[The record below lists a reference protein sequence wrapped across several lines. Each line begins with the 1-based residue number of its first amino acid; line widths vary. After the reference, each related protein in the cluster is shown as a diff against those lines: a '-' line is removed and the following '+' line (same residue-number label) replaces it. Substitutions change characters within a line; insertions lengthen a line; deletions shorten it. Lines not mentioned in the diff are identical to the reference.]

1 MMRGFSHALKKIVRG
16 GRNAG
21 AQSRFVPGLRRE
33 AERTADGAQS
43 LFRTFPDG
51 GRSNTVRPIGC
62 MRAARRDGTDAKN
75 PNKIMIFKTSR
86 HRSCFLTDSCAAFA
100 ERGRG
105 GTPAHSRRTVFR
117 ALSPETPH
125 AISHAFSGDA
135 AHRST
140 FRTPARRLICVM
152 LGILLLLSPAAL
164 TSCVGSSGEKAA
176 LTVVCTNFPCYDF
189 ARQLCRGTDAEIV
202 MLLPPGG
209 ESHSYDPTPKDIA
222 AIARAD
228 VFVYVGGESDEWA
241 NGVIASADNE
251 ELRIFRLT
259 EAVKLREE
267 EIPEGADEDHDH
279 GAEGDA
285 SAHGDGADSDDG
297 HNGGEYDEHV
307 WTSPVNVISICAA
320 LRGVLAESAPEL
332 ADTFASNESEYRTE
346 LEKLDAS
353 FREVVGNGARRT
365 VVFGDRFPLLY
376 FVKEYGLDYYA
387 AFPGCS
393 SAVEASPAAVAFLIG
408 KVKEENI
415 PAVFHIELSK
425 TEICEAIAEE
435 TGAKVLQFNACHN
448 LTAEQFAAGA
458 TYVSLMT
465 ENVSALAIALG

>member
-1 MMRGFSHALKKIVRG
+1 
-16 GRNAG
+16 
-21 AQSRFVPGLRRE
+21 
-33 AERTADGAQS
+33 
-43 LFRTFPDG
+43 
-51 GRSNTVRPIGC
+51 
-62 MRAARRDGTDAKN
+62 
-75 PNKIMIFKTSR
+75 
-86 HRSCFLTDSCAAFA
+86 
-100 ERGRG
+100 
-105 GTPAHSRRTVFR
+105 
-117 ALSPETPH
+117 
-125 AISHAFSGDA
+125 
-135 AHRST
+135 
-140 FRTPARRLICVM
+140 
-152 LGILLLLSPAAL
+152 
-164 TSCVGSSGEKAA
+164 
-176 LTVVCTNFPCYDF
+176 
-189 ARQLCRGTDAEIV
+189 

-251 ELRIFRLT
+251 DLRIFRLT
-259 EAVKLREE
+259 DAVKLREE

-279 GAEGDA
+279 GEDGDA
-285 SAHGDGADSDDG
+285 PAHGDGADPDDG
-297 HNGGEYDEHV
+297 HTRGEYDEHV

-320 LRGVLAESAPEL
+320 LRGVLAERAPEL
-332 ADTFASNESEYRTE
+332 ADTFAANESEYRTE

-353 FREVVGNGARRT
+353 FREVAGNGTRRT

-458 TYVSLMT
+458 TYISLMT
-465 ENVSALAIALG
+465 ENVSALAAALG

>member
-1 MMRGFSHALKKIVRG
+1 MMRGLSSALKKIVRG
-16 GRNAG
+16 ERKAG
-21 AQSRFVPGLRRE
+21 AHSRFSPGCRRE
-33 AERTADGAQS
+33 AERTAAAGLQS
-43 LFRTFPDG
+43 FHRTSPD
-51 GRSNTVRPIGC
+51 
-62 MRAARRDGTDAKN
+62 
-75 PNKIMIFKTSR
+75 
-86 HRSCFLTDSCAAFA
+86 
-100 ERGRG
+100 
-105 GTPAHSRRTVFR
+105 AHS
-117 ALSPETPH
+117 
-125 AISHAFSGDA
+125 
-135 AHRST
+135 AHRRIS
-140 FRTPARRLICVM
+140 RTPEYRSPARRLICAM
-152 LGILLLLSPAAL
+152 LGVLLLLSPAAL
-164 TSCVGSSGEKAA
+164 TSCGSGGEKDGR

-241 NGVIASADNE
+241 NGIIASADNE
-251 ELRIFRLT
+251 DLRIFRLT

-279 GAEGDA
+279 GEDGDA
-285 SAHGDGADSDDG
+285 PAYGDGVEPDDG
-297 HNGGEYDEHV
+297 HTRSEYDEHV

-365 VVFGDRFPLLY
+365 VVFGDRFPLLN
-376 FVKEYGLDYYA
+376 FVKEYGLDCYA

-458 TYVSLMT
+458 TYISLMT
-465 ENVSALAIALG
+465 ENVSALAAALG

>member
-1 MMRGFSHALKKIVRG
+1 MRGLSSALKKIVRG
-16 GRNAG
+16 ERKAG
-21 AQSRFVPGLRRE
+21 AHSRFSPGCRRE
-33 AERTADGAQS
+33 AERTAAAGLQS
-43 LFRTFPDG
+43 FHRTSPD
-51 GRSNTVRPIGC
+51 
-62 MRAARRDGTDAKN
+62 
-75 PNKIMIFKTSR
+75 
-86 HRSCFLTDSCAAFA
+86 
-100 ERGRG
+100 
-105 GTPAHSRRTVFR
+105 AHS
-117 ALSPETPH
+117 
-125 AISHAFSGDA
+125 
-135 AHRST
+135 AHRRIS
-140 FRTPARRLICVM
+140 RTPEYRSPARRLICAM
-152 LGILLLLSPAAL
+152 LGVLLLLSPAAL
-164 TSCVGSSGEKAA
+164 TSCVGSSGEKDGR

-251 ELRIFRLT
+251 DLRIFRLT
-259 EAVKLREE
+259 DAVKLREE

-279 GAEGDA
+279 GEDGDA
-285 SAHGDGADSDDG
+285 PAHGDGADPDDG
-297 HNGGEYDEHV
+297 HTRGEYDEHV
-307 WTSPVNVISICAA
+307 WTSPVNVISICSA

-353 FREVVGNGARRT
+353 FREVAGNGTRRT

-387 AFPGCS
+387 AVPGCS

-415 PAVFHIELSK
+415 PAVFHIEL
-425 TEICEAIAEE
+425 
-435 TGAKVLQFNACHN
+435 
-448 LTAEQFAAGA
+448 
-458 TYVSLMT
+458 
-465 ENVSALAIALG
+465 

>member
-1 MMRGFSHALKKIVRG
+1 MRINRNRG
-16 GRNAG
+16 AK
-21 AQSRFVPGLRRE
+21 
-33 AERTADGAQS
+33 
-43 LFRTFPDG
+43 TFPRRRRICG
-51 GRSNTVRPIGC
+51 GEGFFAGISGAHP
-62 MRAARRDGTDAKN
+62 AGTAS
-75 PNKIMIFKTSR
+75 SR
-86 HRSCFLTDSCAAFA
+86 
-100 ERGRG
+100 
-105 GTPAHSRRTVFR
+105 
-117 ALSPETPH
+117 LSPK
-125 AISHAFSGDA
+125 
-135 AHRST
+135 
-140 FRTPARRLICVM
+140 RLICA
-152 LGILLLLSPAAL
+152 LLAALLLLSPAVL
-164 TSCVGSSGEKAA
+164 TSCGGDGGKDG

-189 ARQLCRGTDAEIV
+189 ARRLCLGTDAEIV

-222 AIARAD
+222 SIARAD

-251 ELRIFRLT
+251 DLRIFRLMD
-259 EAVKLREE
+259 AVNLREE

-279 GAEGDA
+279 GEEDGA
-285 SAHGDGADSDDG
+285 SDHGDGADLADG
-297 HNGGEYDEHV
+297 HAHGGEYDEHV

-320 LRGVLAESAPEL
+320 LRGVLAESAPEF
-332 ADTFASNESEYRTE
+332 ADTFAANESEYRAE

-353 FREVVGNGARRT
+353 FREVVGSGARRT

-376 FVKEYGLDYYA
+376 FAKEYGLDYYA

-458 TYVSLMT
+458 TYISLMT
-465 ENVSALAIALG
+465 ENLSALATALG

>member
-1 MMRGFSHALKKIVRG
+1 MMRGLSSALKKIVRG
-16 GRNAG
+16 ERKAG
-21 AQSRFVPGLRRE
+21 AHSRFSPGCRRE
-33 AERTADGAQS
+33 AERTAAAGLQS
-43 LFRTFPDG
+43 FHRTSPD
-51 GRSNTVRPIGC
+51 
-62 MRAARRDGTDAKN
+62 
-75 PNKIMIFKTSR
+75 
-86 HRSCFLTDSCAAFA
+86 
-100 ERGRG
+100 
-105 GTPAHSRRTVFR
+105 AHS
-117 ALSPETPH
+117 
-125 AISHAFSGDA
+125 
-135 AHRST
+135 AHRRIS
-140 FRTPARRLICVM
+140 RTPESRSPARRLICAM
-152 LGILLLLSPAAL
+152 LGVLLLLSPAAL
-164 TSCVGSSGEKAA
+164 TSCGSGGEKDGRF
-176 LTVVCTNFPCYDF
+176 TVVCTNFPCYDF

-251 ELRIFRLT
+251 DLRIFRLT

-279 GAEGDA
+279 GEDGDA
-285 SAHGDGADSDDG
+285 PAHGDGADPDDG
-297 HNGGEYDEHV
+297 HTRGEYDEHV
-307 WTSPVNVISICAA
+307 WTSPVNVISICSA

-332 ADTFASNESEYRTE
+332 ADTFAANESEYRTE
-346 LEKLDAS
+346 LEYLIIYHVYLTA
-353 FREVVGNGARRT
+353 
-365 VVFGDRFPLLY
+365 LY

-458 TYVSLMT
+458 TYISLMT
-465 ENVSALAIALG
+465 ENVSALAAALG